1 MLQKINKNNTKLPP
15 PPPPPPPPPLPPP
28 PPPPPPRR
36 RRLEGKRLL
45 GPGARRGGRGRVG
58 GGKNRSQKTQGGL
71 SPISHAI
78 RLAIRTVPVML
89 GSLINSFDW
98 KLESGIAPKDMN
110 MEEKFG
116 ITLQKAQPLQAIP
129 RPVGVWWWHLPFCT
143 WIKPEKTRLL

>member
-1 MLQKINKNNTKLPP
+1 MEKTAL
-15 PPPPPPPPPLPPP
+15 
-28 PPPPPPRR
+28 
-36 RRLEGKRLL
+36 KR
-45 GPGARRGGRGRVG
+45 
-58 GGKNRSQKTQGGL
+58 NQEGL

-116 ITLQKAQPLQAIP
+116 KTLQKAQPLQAIP
-129 RPVGVWWWHLPFCT
+129 RPVGV
-143 WIKPEKTRLL
+143 